1 MNELLSI
8 IYPLAIISFAT
19 SITPGPNNILL
30 LASGANYGYVR
41 TLPHI
46 LGVNIGYNG
55 LILLSILG
63 LEAVFSSYPILKDI
77 LRFVGSAYLLYLAW
91 RVLNAG
97 NPKTNSKA
105 KPFRFYEA
113 VLFQFVNPKAI
124 LLAITIIGNFATGY
138 NSLFLQV
145 LVILSVTLPLSFFV
159 SSVWALFGIAIANFL
174 QNARNLKI
182 FNATMAGALVISI
195 YWIIN

>member
-8 IYPLAIISFAT
+8 VYPLAVISFAT
-19 SITPGPNNILL
+19 SITPGPNNIML

-55 LILLSILG
+55 LILLSCLG
-63 LEAVFSSYPILKDI
+63 LGAVFAKYPFLQDI
-77 LRFVGSAYLLYLAW
+77 LRFVGSGYLAYLAW
-91 RVLNAG
+91 RVLKVG
-97 NPKTNSKA
+97 NPKTNKNA
-105 KPFRFYEA
+105 KPFKFYEA

-124 LLAITIIGNFATGY
+124 VLAITIAAVFTNNDNI
-138 NSLFLQV
+138 LFLQL
-145 LVILSVTLPLSFFV
+145 LVIFSVTLPLSFVV
-159 SSVWALFGIAIANFL
+159 SSAWALFGVGIANFL

-182 FNATMAGALVISI
+182 FNATMAGALVLSI
-195 YWIIN
+195 YWIVN